1 MRNNTRQL
9 FDQYVARQ
17 AQMNGVTPAAVV
29 AQFSVDPTAQQRLE
43 AAAQESD
50 AFLKNINVF
59 GVDEQI
65 GQKIL
70 IGSKGPLAGVNNST
84 TTRRNPTSNESMDP
98 YSYLCRKV
106 NYDYSMSYAQLDAWA
121 HQPNFQPLI
130 SAAMARQMS
139 LDRIMMGFN
148 GTSYSD
154 PSDRA
159 ANPLLQDCSVGW
171 LQKSATKRH
180 TVASLASRSPR
191 AIRTMPLSPP
201 VRTATSRQPFMTPKT
216 A

>member
-1 MRNNTRQL
+1 
-9 FDQYVARQ
+9 
-17 AQMNGVTPAAVV
+17 
-29 AQFSVDPTAQQRLE
+29 
-43 AAAQESD
+43 
-50 AFLKNINVF
+50 
-59 GVDEQI
+59 
-65 GQKIL
+65 
-70 IGSKGPLAGVNNST
+70 VNNST

-159 ANPLLQDCSVGW
+159 ANPLFRIAVSAGCK
-171 LQKSATKRH
+171 KSATKRH
-180 TVASLASRSPR
+180 TVASPASRSPR

-201 VRTATSRQPFMTPKT
+201 VRTATSRQRFMTPKT